1 MKAIHKMNR
10 LALKELDSAALVL
23 VLQSE
28 IMENPESF
36 NASNVFESVNMATY
50 LHRNSTPRMQR
61 ANLPRTPYI
70 EHPLR
75 NTIRLLR
82 AGCWSEKVIVAT
94 ILHDVL
100 EDCADEILTE
110 LLGYTDISHLS
121 EEDKRKLA
129 LGFLVSEFGS
139 EVGRLILAV
148 SNRILP
154 VGISA
159 TEKNTIYVAH
169 LAEEIE
175 DPDVYC
181 IKYVDIVDNATG
193 LYHNV
198 SKDGDN
204 SGIVRRATKYLLV
217 IEVFERLFESVKD
230 RLPINEDEK
239 EDILATLMLTRVRLN
254 DLIKVWG

>member
-1 MKAIHKMNR
+1 MKAISKMNR

-23 VLQSE
+23 VLQRE
-28 IMENPESF
+28 IMSNPESF
-36 NASNVFESVNMATY
+36 NASNVFEAVNMATY

-82 AGCWSEKVIVAT
+82 AGCWSEKVIIAT

-100 EDCADEILTE
+100 EDCADEILIE
-110 LLGYTDISHLS
+110 FLGYTDISNFS
-121 EEDKRKLA
+121 EEEKRKLA
-129 LGFLVSEFGS
+129 LDFLISEFGS

-148 SNRILP
+148 SNGILP
-154 VGISA
+154 AGISV
-159 TEKNTIYVAH
+159 TEKNTVYVAH
-169 LAEEIE
+169 IAEEIK

-181 IKYVDIVDNATG
+181 IKYADIVDNATG

-198 SKDGDN
+198 SKGSDN
-204 SGIVRRATKYLLV
+204 SGIIRRATKYLLV
-217 IEVFERLFESVKD
+217 IDVFEMVFESVKD
-230 RLPINEDEK
+230 RLPINEDAK

-254 DLIKVWG
+254 DLVNM